1 MKFMHGAVFSKE
13 NIFTCHLLL
22 FAQINIPQVKFPRI
36 SQMTKSTGLLSLDTP
51 SRSVLS

>member
-13 NIFTCHLLL
+13 NIFICHLLL
-22 FAQINIPQVKFPRI
+22 FAQINVLQVKFPRI
-36 SQMTKSTGLLSLDTP
+36 SQMTKSTGLLSLDTL